1 MLVPKVL
8 IARFVRANL
17 SLIPTG
23 KVTMKLFPIALFMLV
38 AFPAITSAQNNI
50 EPPLITVTGQ
60 AEVCVP
66 PDEVLFTLAVEN
78 VDRDMVVAGKK
89 TDDSVKQILAIARKH
104 NVKPEDVQ
112 TSQISIQPKYNT
124 DDLPYESRE
133 RVKRV
138 LIGYE
143 VSKTVAIRL
152 REIARFDELLA
163 DVLKAG
169 ITRLSN
175 LEFRDSQIRKHR
187 DEARRMAI
195 RAAQEKAKLLAGE
208 IGQSI
213 GPAYSISEN
222 TTDSSRASGTL
233 QNYVSTQT
241 GETSDTESAIATG
254 SISITVQV
262 TVRFRLM

>member
-1 MLVPKVL
+1 MPKLKYLMLL
-8 IARFVRANL
+8 AIL
-17 SLIPTG
+17 S
-23 KVTMKLFPIALFMLV
+23 A
-38 AFPAITSAQNNI
+38 SATAAHGQNNV

-60 AEVCVP
+60 AEVRVP

-78 VDRDMVVAGKK
+78 VDKDMVVASKK
-89 TDDSVKQILAIARKH
+89 TDDSVRQILAIARKN

-112 TSQISIQPKYNT
+112 TSQISVQPKYNT
-124 DDLPYESRE
+124 DDLSYEERN

-152 REIARFDELLA
+152 RDLSRFDDLLA

-175 LEFRDSQIRKHR
+175 MQFIDSQVRKHR

-208 IGQSI
+208 IGQAI
-213 GPAYSISEN
+213 GPAYSITEN
-222 TTDSSRASGTL
+222 SGIDYGRASGTY
-233 QNYVSTQT
+233 QNTSATA
-241 GETSDTESAIATG
+241 GESSETEGATAPG
-254 SISITVQV
+254 SISITANV

>member
-1 MLVPKVL
+1 MNKLLIVL
-8 IARFVRANL
+8 FVLA
-17 SLIPTG
+17 
-23 KVTMKLFPIALFMLV
+23 
-38 AFPAITSAQNNI
+38 AFPAVTSAQNNI

-60 AEVCVP
+60 AEVRVP
-66 PDEVLFTLAVEN
+66 PDEVVFTLAVEN
-78 VDRDMVVAGKK
+78 VDKDMVVASKR
-89 TDDSVKQILAIARKH
+89 TDDSVRQILAIARKN

-112 TSQISIQPKYNT
+112 TSHISVQPKYNT
-124 DDLPYESRE
+124 DDLPYESRDK
-133 RVKRV
+133 VKRV
-138 LIGYE
+138 LVGYE

-152 REIARFDELLA
+152 RDISRFDDLLA

-175 LEFRDSQIRKHR
+175 LEFRDSQVRKHR

-213 GPAYSISEN
+213 GPAYSITEESGVDYTRSMN
-222 TTDSSRASGTL
+222 QNLTTTSGASSDS
-233 QNYVSTQT
+233 
-241 GETSDTESAIATG
+241 ESATAPGT
-254 SISITVQV
+254 ISVTAQV

>member
-1 MLVPKVL
+1 MKKLILVFVGL
-8 IARFVRANL
+8 LLSAAIAA
-17 SLIPTG
+17 
-23 KVTMKLFPIALFMLV
+23 
-38 AFPAITSAQNNI
+38 AQSNI

-60 AEVCVP
+60 AEVRVP
-66 PDEVLFTLAVEN
+66 PDEVVFTLAIEN
-78 VDRDMVVAGKK
+78 VDKEMVLASKR
-89 TDDSVKQILAIARKH
+89 TDDSVRQILAIAKKN

-112 TSQISIQPKYNT
+112 TSHISVQPKYNT
-124 DDLPYESRE
+124 DDLPYESRDK
-133 RVKRV
+133 VKRV
-138 LIGYE
+138 LVGYE

-152 REIARFDELLA
+152 REISRFDDLLA

-208 IGQSI
+208 IGQAI
-213 GPAYSISEN
+213 GPAYSINEDSGSDYNRNNYSQNASVAGGSSSE
-222 TTDSSRASGTL
+222 S
-233 QNYVSTQT
+233 
-241 GETSDTESAIATG
+241 ESATAPGT
-254 SISITVQV
+254 ISVTAQV

>member
-1 MLVPKVL
+1 MKKLILVCV
-8 IARFVRANL
+8 
-17 SLIPTG
+17 G
-23 KVTMKLFPIALFMLV
+23 LFLWA
-38 AFPAITSAQNNI
+38 ATATAQSNI

-60 AEVCVP
+60 AEVRVP
-66 PDEVLFTLAVEN
+66 PDEVVFTLAVEN
-78 VDRDMVVAGKK
+78 VDKDMVVASKR
-89 TDDSVKQILAIARKH
+89 TDDSVRQILAIARKN

-112 TSQISIQPKYNT
+112 TSHISVQPKYNT
-124 DDLPYESRE
+124 DDLPYESRDK
-133 RVKRV
+133 VKRV
-138 LIGYE
+138 LVGYE

-152 REIARFDELLA
+152 RDISRFDDLLA

-213 GPAYSISEN
+213 GPAYSITEESGGDYVRSVN
-222 TTDSSRASGTL
+222 QNVSTTSGTA
-233 QNYVSTQT
+233 
-241 GETSDTESAIATG
+241 SDSDSATAPGT
-254 SISITVQV
+254 ISVTAQV

>member
-1 MLVPKVL
+1 MKLL
-8 IARFVRANL
+8 IALLVL
-17 SLIPTG
+17 S
-23 KVTMKLFPIALFMLV
+23 
-38 AFPAITSAQNNI
+38 AFPAVALAQNNI
-50 EPPLITVTGQ
+50 EPPLVTVTGQ
-60 AEVCVP
+60 AEVRVP
-66 PDEVLFTLAVEN
+66 PDEVVFTLAVEN
-78 VDRDMVVAGKK
+78 VDKDMVVASKR
-89 TDDSVKQILAIARKH
+89 TDDSVRQILAIARKN

-112 TSQISIQPKYNT
+112 TSHISVQPKYNT
-124 DDLPYESRE
+124 DDLPYESRD

-138 LIGYE
+138 LVGYE

-152 REIARFDELLA
+152 RDISRFDDLLA
-163 DVLKAG
+163 EVLKAG

-213 GPAYSISEN
+213 GPAYSITEESIPDYSRSNVNQNATSTVGSSSES
-222 TTDSSRASGTL
+222 DS
-233 QNYVSTQT
+233 
-241 GETSDTESAIATG
+241 ATAPG
-254 SISITVQV
+254 MISVTAQV

>member
-1 MLVPKVL
+1 MKKLILVFVGL
-8 IARFVRANL
+8 LLSAAIAA
-17 SLIPTG
+17 
-23 KVTMKLFPIALFMLV
+23 
-38 AFPAITSAQNNI
+38 AQSNI

-60 AEVCVP
+60 AEVRVP
-66 PDEVLFTLAVEN
+66 PDEVVFTLAIEN
-78 VDRDMVVAGKK
+78 VDKEMVLASKR
-89 TDDSVKQILAIARKH
+89 TDDSVRQILAIAKKN

-112 TSQISIQPKYNT
+112 TSHISVQPKYNT
-124 DDLPYESRE
+124 DDLPYESRDK
-133 RVKRV
+133 VKRV
-138 LIGYE
+138 LVGYE

-152 REIARFDELLA
+152 REISRFDDLLA

-208 IGQSI
+208 IGQAI
-213 GPAYSISEN
+213 GPAYSINEDSGSDYNRNNYSQNASVAAGSSSE
-222 TTDSSRASGTL
+222 S
-233 QNYVSTQT
+233 
-241 GETSDTESAIATG
+241 ESATAPGT
-254 SISITVQV
+254 ISVTAQV

>member
-1 MLVPKVL
+1 
-8 IARFVRANL
+8 
-17 SLIPTG
+17 
-23 KVTMKLFPIALFMLV
+23 MLV
-38 AFPAITSAQNNI
+38 AFPAVTSAQNNI

-60 AEVCVP
+60 AEVRVP
-66 PDEVLFTLAVEN
+66 PDEVVFTLAVEN
-78 VDRDMVVAGKK
+78 VDKDMVVASKR
-89 TDDSVKQILAIARKH
+89 TDDSVRQILAIARKN

-112 TSQISIQPKYNT
+112 TSHISVQPKYNT
-124 DDLPYESRE
+124 DDLPYESRD

-152 REIARFDELLA
+152 REISRFDDLLA

-208 IGQSI
+208 IGQAI
-213 GPAYSISEN
+213 GPAYSITEESGSDYVRSIN
-222 TTDSSRASGTL
+222 QNVTTTSGAASDSDSATAPGT
-233 QNYVSTQT
+233 
-241 GETSDTESAIATG
+241 
-254 SISITVQV
+254 ISVTAQV

>member
-1 MLVPKVL
+1 
-8 IARFVRANL
+8 VR
-17 SLIPTG
+17 
-23 KVTMKLFPIALFMLV
+23 
-38 AFPAITSAQNNI
+38 
-50 EPPLITVTGQ
+50 
-60 AEVCVP
+60 VP

-78 VDRDMVVAGKK
+78 TDRDMLVANKR
-89 TDDSVKQILAIARKH
+89 TDDSVKQILSIARKH

-112 TSQISIQPKYNT
+112 TSQISVQPKYNT
-124 DDLPYESRE
+124 DDLPYDARE
-133 RVKRV
+133 KVKRI
-138 LIGYE
+138 LIGYQ

-152 REIARFDELLA
+152 REITRFDELLA

-169 ITRLSN
+169 ITSLSN
-175 LEFRDSQIRKHR
+175 LQFLDSQVRKHR

-195 RAAQEKAKLLAGE
+195 RAAKEKATLLAGE

-222 TTDSSRASGTL
+222 TTDYGRASGTL